1 MTPVGSHSGTERRV
15 SRILTAATLGL
26 SLCVVGGLGLA
37 WSFSSFLDRIAAV
50 ETPLD
55 GHAEGAVALT
65 GGADRIADAVALLAE
80 GHADRLLITGVNP
93 ATTRGEIVRQTPAA
107 RGLIDCCIALGY
119 DAANTVGNAAE
130 TERWVKA
137 NHIRSLIVVTSNY
150 HMPRALAEMGSALP
164 GVELLA
170 YPVVS
175 EHGRLHPW
183 WTDGASARL
192 ILWEWIKYN
201 AATLRIGVAAPQG
214 QDPVADTGAAPARS

>member
-1 MTPVGSHSGTERRV
+1 M
-15 SRILTAATLGL
+15 LTAATLGL
-26 SLCVVGGLGLA
+26 SLSLAAGLGLA
-37 WSFSSFLDRIAAV
+37 WSFSSFLDRIAAD
-50 ETPLD
+50 ETPLTV
-55 GHAEGAVALT
+55 HAEGAVALT
-65 GGADRIADAVALLAE
+65 GGADRISDAVELLVH

-107 RGLIDCCIALGY
+107 RSLIDCCIALGY
-119 DAANTVGNAAE
+119 EAANTVGNAAE

-164 GVELLA
+164 GVELTA

-175 EHGRLHPW
+175 ERGRRHPW
-183 WTDGASARL
+183 WTDAASARL

-201 AATLRIGVAAPQG
+201 AATLRIGVTAPRTE
-214 QDPVADTGAAPARS
+214 PVAEARVSTVRS

>member
-1 MTPVGSHSGTERRV
+1 MISGTGRRV
-15 SRILTAATLGL
+15 SGIVTAATLGL
-26 SLCVVGGLGLA
+26 SLCVAGGLGLA
-37 WSFSSFLDRIAAV
+37 WSFSSFLDRIAAI

-65 GGADRIADAVALLAE
+65 GGADRISDAVALLAQ

-93 ATTRGEIVRQTPAA
+93 ATTRGEIVKRTPAA
-107 RGLIDCCIALGY
+107 RALIDCCIALGY
-119 DAANTVGNAAE
+119 EAANTVGNATE
-130 TERWVKA
+130 TERWVRA

-175 EHGRLHPW
+175 EHGRQHPW
-183 WTDGASARL
+183 WSDGASARL
-192 ILWEWIKYN
+192 LLWEWIKYN
-201 AATLRIGVAAPQG
+201 AATLRIGATAPPG
-214 QDPVADTGAAPARS
+214 QEPVADSQSATARS

>member
-1 MTPVGSHSGTERRV
+1 MTPVGTQSGTVRPV
-15 SRILTAATLGL
+15 SRMLTAATLGL
-26 SLCVVGGLGLA
+26 SLTLAGGLGLA
-37 WSFSSFLDRIAAV
+37 WSFGSFLDRIAAV

-65 GGADRIADAVALLAE
+65 GGADRIADAVALLAR

-93 ATTRGEIVRQTPAA
+93 ATTRGEIIRQTPAA
-107 RGLIDCCIALGY
+107 RDLIDCCISLGY
-119 DAANTVGNAAE
+119 EAANTLGNAAE
-130 TERWVKA
+130 TERWVRA

-164 GVELLA
+164 GVELTA

-175 EHGRLHPW
+175 DRGRHPW
-183 WTDGASARL
+183 WGDGASARL

-201 AATLRIGVAAPQG
+201 AATLRIGVTAPPG
-214 QDPVADTGAAPARS
+214 PEPVADTGTPAAARS

>member
-1 MTPVGSHSGTERRV
+1 MVSGTGRRV
-15 SRILTAATLGL
+15 SRILTAATLGF
-26 SLCVVGGLGLA
+26 SFCVVSGIGLA
-37 WSFSSFLDRIAAV
+37 WSFSSFLDRIAPV
-50 ETPLD
+50 EVPLD

-65 GGADRIADAVALLAE
+65 GGADRIADAVALVAQ

-93 ATTRGEIVRQTPAA
+93 TTTRGEIVRQTPAA
-107 RGLIDCCIALGY
+107 RSLIDCCIALGY
-119 DAANTVGNAAE
+119 EAANTVGNAVE
-130 TERWVKA
+130 TERWVRA

-164 GVELLA
+164 GVPLTP

-183 WTDGASARL
+183 WSDGASARL

-201 AATLRIGVAAPQG
+201 AATLRIGI
-214 QDPVADTGAAPARS
+214 AAPADAPVAEAGEGDAPRG